1 MEKATMTPL
10 MDQDGLPW
18 RVYWRWIAELAA
30 RGDHLVSVRFKDYLR
45 AIRAR
50 EAQDEAIGDEGL
62 SE

>member
-1 MEKATMTPL
+1 MEQL
-10 MDQDGLPW
+10 FHDEGLSPGVYRRW
-18 RVYWRWIAELAA
+18 RAELAA